1 MSNEY
6 EPTYM
11 TPPGETLAEV
21 LENIGMSQAEL
32 AERTGRPKK
41 TINEIIKGKAAIT
54 PETAI
59 QFERVLGKPASFWNN
74 RERNYREWLAR
85 QDERQLLAEHIPWMK
100 KFPVRSMIKM
110 GWIAE
115 HGDPINQLDELL
127 RYLGVASPLQWQT
140 MLEGTQWRQS
150 PTFAAD
156 PAAVSAWLR
165 QGELQA
171 QKIECQS
178 YDPDRFQAVMQ
189 EIRGLTNEMPEV
201 FVAEV
206 VRICAQ
212 AGVAVV
218 FVPEIT
224 GTRTCGATRWLTPTK
239 ALIMLSLRY
248 KTNDHLWF
256 TFFHEAGHILL
267 HGKREVF
274 LEDDDEVSEDVRAK
288 EEEADQFSADF
299 LIPAEELRRF
309 HTRGEYYCHEDI
321 IAFAQH
327 LGIAPGIVVGRLQH
341 DKIVPPQNFN
351 KLKRHFDWAIES
363 SMAQGLSEADLKFLN

>member
-6 EPTYM
+6 EPTFM
-11 TPPGETLAEV
+11 TPPGDTLAEV
-21 LENIGMSQAEL
+21 LESTGMSQAEL

-59 QFERVLGKPASFWNN
+59 QFERVLGTPASFWNN

-85 QDERQLLAEHIPWMK
+85 QEERQSLAEHIPWMK
-100 KFPVRSMIKM
+100 KFPVRAMIKM
-110 GWIAE
+110 GWITE
-115 HGDPINQLDELL
+115 YGDPINQLEELL
-127 RYLGVASPLQWQT
+127 QYLGVASPVQWQT
-140 MLEGTQWRQS
+140 MLQGTQWRQS

-171 QKIECQS
+171 QKIECAN
-178 YDPDRFQAVMQ
+178 YDPDRFQIALHEM
-189 EIRGLTNEMPEV
+189 RGLTNEPPEL
-201 FVAEV
+201 FVGKV
-206 VRICAQ
+206 VRVCAQ

-218 FVPEIT
+218 FVPEIP
-224 GTRTCGATRWLTPTK
+224 GTRTCGATRWLNPTK

-248 KTNDHLWF
+248 KTDDQHWF
-256 TFFHEAGHILL
+256 TFFHEVAHIVL

-274 LEDDDEVSEDVRAK
+274 LEDDDEVSDDVRAK
-288 EEEADQFSADF
+288 EEEADRYAADF

-309 HTRGEYYCHEDI
+309 HSRGAHYSHEDI
-321 IAFAQH
+321 LGFAQR

-341 DKIVPPQNFN
+341 DGIVPRQNFN
-351 KLKRHFDWAIES
+351 GLKRHFDWADDPKRNQEI
-363 SMAQGLSEADLKFLN
+363 